1 MVPNMLICSPV
12 DVLVQLRFWSATPP
26 VTPAAFLPSRVL
38 LTGIR
43 GTAQGLDFWHAR
55 ESGADRAERVAGQP
69 PTAEPDPGH
78 AGEGSVAVAGAI
90 DELSIFDGV
99 RPSRSGDLALESQGM
114 APIPDGARYG
124 AVWRMFTVWFTPN
137 MELSGVFAGTL
148 AVLLGLGFW
157 PGLAAIIVGTVIGS
171 VPVALLC
178 TWGPQTG
185 TGQVPLA
192 RLPFGK
198 TIVVPGTV
206 QWLSSIA
213 WDALVGLFGGQ
224 AAALLLGIPFWAGVA
239 MVLAVEGVVSVYGYE
254 FVHRLQSW
262 GAAILVILFVVLTV
276 RIFQNHIVLPV
287 NTVHGSAL
295 AGAFVLMT
303 TIALSQGISWATYAS
318 DYSRYLRSSSSRPAI
333 FWLTIGGLTVS
344 YVWVQAIGL
353 GAASV
358 LANQTVAGV
367 RTLMGGGPLGVLAL
381 VAIAF
386 GSITSNSMNDYT
398 GSLAFQALGARVRRP
413 LTAALVAVLAFAAIL
428 WMHAADTA
436 GRFEN
441 ILLFVGYWIAP
452 FCAIVMIDWHD
463 HKDRY
468 RPSLLRVAL
477 SFRDLRA
484 GWPALVAFVL
494 AFAAMVPFMNTSVI
508 EGPAARALHGADIAF
523 YVGFIAAGFLY
534 YWLRRGGSTG
544 RAEPHPKI
552 INR

>member
-1 MVPNMLICSPV
+1 
-12 DVLVQLRFWSATPP
+12 
-26 VTPAAFLPSRVL
+26 
-38 LTGIR
+38 
-43 GTAQGLDFWHAR
+43 
-55 ESGADRAERVAGQP
+55 VAG
-69 PTAEPDPGH
+69 T
-78 AGEGSVAVAGAI
+78 I

-99 RPSRSGDLALESQGM
+99 RPTRSGDLALESQGM
-114 APIPDGARYG
+114 APIPVDARYG

-157 PGLAAIIVGTVIGS
+157 PGLVAIVLGTIIGS

-198 TIVVPGTV
+198 TIVLPAAV

-213 WDALVGLFGGQ
+213 WDALVGLFGGE
-224 AAALLLGIPFWAGVA
+224 AAALLLGIPFWAGA
-239 MVLAVEGVVSVYGYE
+239 ALVLAIEGLISIYGYE

-262 GAAILVILFVVLTV
+262 GSGILIILFVVLTV
-276 RIFQNHIVLPV
+276 RIFGHHIVLPAD
-287 NTVHGSAL
+287 TVHGGAL
-295 AGAFVLMT
+295 AGAFVLMM

-318 DYSRYLRSSSSRPAI
+318 DYSRYLPVASSRPAI
-333 FWLTIGGLTVS
+333 FWLTLAGLTGS
-344 YVWVQAIGL
+344 YVWVETIGL

-358 LANQTVAGV
+358 LGNQTVAGV
-367 RTLMGGGPLGVLAL
+367 RTLMGGGALGVLAL
-381 VAIAF
+381 IAIAF
-386 GSITSNSMNDYT
+386 GAVTSNSMNDYT
-398 GSLAFQALGARVRRP
+398 GSLAFQALGVRLRRP
-413 LTAALVAVLAFAAIL
+413 VTAAVVAVLAFAAIL

-441 ILLFVGYWIAP
+441 ILLFIGYWIAP

-463 HKDRY
+463 HKGSY
-468 RPSLLRVAL
+468 EPSRLRSAL
-477 SFRDLRA
+477 TSGNLRA

-508 EGPAARALHGADIAF
+508 EGPAAAALHRADIAF
-523 YVGFIAAGFLY
+523 YVGFVVAGLLY
-534 YWLRRGGSTG
+534 YWLRRVGPADI
-544 RAEPHPKI
+544 RE
-552 INR
+552 R